1 MTTRIDCSEAGFSEF
16 LLANPQ
22 LDGHADL
29 IWQLHA
35 VYWRNKRLGHPKAV
49 GLSSPESGDGLP
61 QLVDFLL
68 LPGYLRL
75 DAGRLLGGEVFE
87 RQTFGDVATM
97 FMIQGRTPR
106 HETGR
111 RADLRQGRCT
121 CRYRKRRLWPL
132 TRTGTNGMTPDTTC
146 VRSGIRRGSV

>member
-49 GLSSPESGDGLP
+49 GLLINT
-61 QLVDFLL
+61 
-68 LPGYLRL
+68 PGHGPP
-75 DAGRLLGGEVFE
+75 AIP
-87 RQTFGDVATM
+87 AK
-97 FMIQGRTPR
+97 P
-106 HETGR
+106 
-111 RADLRQGRCT
+111 
-121 CRYRKRRLWPL
+121 P
-132 TRTGTNGMTPDTTC
+132 
-146 VRSGIRRGSV
+146 